1 MPDDGSIAPKERINI
16 TYKAKTNGQNSDVE
30 LPLKLMVMSN
40 LTGNADKQPLDEREP
55 LQINKVNFNKVMQKL
70 DINSQFSVK
79 NTLGTGAEELDVNI
93 KIASMKDFSPDSIVK
108 QVPELNKL
116 MQLREALMAL
126 KGPMGNIPDFRKAVL
141 AALKDEKIKEKLL
154 LEIKEE
160 SQESNKEQDK
170 E

>member
-1 MPDDGSIAPKERINI
+1 MNDGSNAPKERINI
-16 TYKAKTNGQNSDVE
+16 TYKAKTNGRNADVE

-40 LTGNADKQPLDEREP
+40 LTGSATKEPLDKREI

-70 DINSQFSVK
+70 DISSQFSVK
-79 NTLGTGAEELDVNI
+79 NTLSDDAEELEVKLN
-93 KIASMKDFSPDSIVK
+93 IASMQDFSPDSIVK

-141 AALKDEKIKEKLL
+141 SALKDKETKEKLL

-160 SQESNKEQDK
+160 SQEKK
-170 E
+170 